1 MTEQHEVHVELAGIT
16 LDPRSKSPVIL
27 LRDESEERVLPIW
40 VGPFEANAI
49 IAEREH
55 LPVPRPLT
63 HDLLKR
69 VILSLGH
76 KLQRLVITE
85 VRDNV
90 YYAALHLVGNGGETV
105 IDCRPSD
112 GIALALRFNA
122 KIYVNEEV
130 LIHEESKQHAEL
142 LNLDSLSSFIDNLSP
157 DDFEN
162 Q

>member
-1 MTEQHEVHVELAGIT
+1 MTNQEIHVKLAGIT

-69 VILSLGH
+69 VILSMGH
-76 KLQRLVITE
+76 RLQRLVITA
-85 VRDNV
+85 VKDNI
-90 YYAALHLVGNGGETV
+90 YYAELHLTGSGGETIV
-105 IDCRPSD
+105 DCRPSD

-122 KIYVNEEV
+122 ELYVNEEV
-130 LIHEESKQHAEL
+130 LVHEETKQHAEL
-142 LNLDSLSSFIDNLSP
+142 LNLDSLSSFIENLSP
-157 DDFEN
+157 DDFEGM
-162 Q
+162 

>member
-1 MTEQHEVHVELAGIT
+1 MTNQEVHVELAGIT

-27 LRDESEERVLPIW
+27 LRDGAEERVLPIW

-55 LPVPRPLT
+55 LPAPRPLT
-63 HDLLKR
+63 HDLFKR

-76 KLQRLVITE
+76 QLQRVVITA

-90 YYAALHLVGNGGETV
+90 YYAALHLTGTGGETV

-112 GIALALRFNA
+112 GIALALRFDA
-122 KIYVNEEV
+122 ELYVNEEV

-142 LNLDSLSSFIDNLSP
+142 LNLDSLSSFIENLSP

-162 Q
+162 P